1 VAVARWKNWGG
12 DRVLFEDDGGRVRSL
27 PTAWTSVASPD
38 PFVTVS
44 AGRSFFRIQDLLALV
59 ELIGRLAV
67 PASRCKGD
75 SAVSVKE
82 TMP

>member
-1 VAVARWKNWGG
+1 MTRWRNWGG

-27 PTAWTSVASPD
+27 PTAWTSIASPD

-44 AGRSFFRIQDLLALV
+44 AGRSFFRSQDLLAMV
-59 ELIGRLAV
+59 ELIRRLAV

-75 SAVSVKE
+75 SAASVKE
-82 TMP
+82 NMP

>member
-1 VAVARWKNWGG
+1 M
-12 DRVLFEDDGGRVRSL
+12 LFEDEGGRLCSL

-59 ELIGRLAV
+59 ELIRRLAV
-67 PASRCKGD
+67 PAGRCKGD
-75 SAVSVKE
+75 SAGHVKE
-82 TMP
+82 NMP